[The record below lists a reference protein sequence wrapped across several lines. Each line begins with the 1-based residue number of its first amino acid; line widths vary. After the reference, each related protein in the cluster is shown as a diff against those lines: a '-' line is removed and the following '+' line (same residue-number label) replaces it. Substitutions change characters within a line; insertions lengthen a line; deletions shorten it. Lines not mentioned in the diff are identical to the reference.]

1 MKNRISVAVLDTGV
15 YRHIDFDNRI
25 IGFYDTVKKRTQPY
39 DDCGH
44 GTHVCGI
51 IAGSGRASNG
61 KFKGIAPMTYIVGV
75 KVLDNKGNGRIADVI
90 DGVKWVLDNKGKYSI
105 KVVNISFGTLNK
117 EMEEDSQELVKY
129 IEKLWDEGIV
139 VVAAAGNNGPGKN
152 SVTVPGTSRKII
164 TVGAFDDAYFNRQ
177 NEKRLFYSGRG
188 PTDECIVKPD
198 VVVAGAD
205 IIACS
210 NKKNAYSAKSGTSM
224 STPVVSGAV
233 ARVLSYKNMTPKE
246 IKKAIKKCCVKIDIP
261 NNQQGWGML
270 DIVKFVN
277 GYYVK

>member
-1 MKNRISVAVLDTGV
+1 MKNKISVAILDTGV
-15 YRHIDFDNRI
+15 YRHVDFDNRI

-90 DGVKWVLDNKGKYSI
+90 DGVKWVLDNKEKYSI

-129 IEKLWDEGIV
+129 I
-139 VVAAAGNNGPGKN
+139 
-152 SVTVPGTSRKII
+152 
-164 TVGAFDDAYFNRQ
+164 
-177 NEKRLFYSGRG
+177 
-188 PTDECIVKPD
+188 
-198 VVVAGAD
+198 
-205 IIACS
+205 
-210 NKKNAYSAKSGTSM
+210 
-224 STPVVSGAV
+224 
-233 ARVLSYKNMTPKE
+233 
-246 IKKAIKKCCVKIDIP
+246 
-261 NNQQGWGML
+261 
-270 DIVKFVN
+270 
-277 GYYVK
+277 